1 MWRDRE
7 NNMNFEAAPKSAVIE
22 ANYDDARFYCIGN
35 IDDKTGWRLPTKDEL
50 NQLYNSSNGYG
61 PEWYWTSTP
70 YVVPHNPRF
79 DNAVWV
85 QNFRIGLQT
94 YCLTDHNI
102 PFEKYYVLP
111 VRDLKAN

>member
-1 MWRDRE
+1 MWRDGE

-35 IDDKTGWRLPTKDEL
+35 IDDKTGWRLPTKAEL
-50 NQLYNSSNGYG
+50 NQLYIYGYG

-70 YVVPHNPRF
+70 YRVPHNPRF

-85 QNFRIGLQT
+85 QSFRTGLQT

-111 VRDLKAN
+111 VRDLKAD